1 MLIKHAYNNYSYSY
15 GIQRKHIEYRYHH
28 GIPK

>member
-15 GIQRKHIEYRYHH
+15 GIQRKHIEYRYH